1 MAAVAAQRFDSL
13 GDFDDLVLG
22 DARLSGRARGLAE
35 KIALRPSDSFP
46 KIFASDAEIE
56 AFYRFTNN
64 ERVRAGAISAEHAK
78 VSWRRAGDAGGD
90 VLLLHDT
97 TEHTFEGEFTRVG
110 LSQRGKHQSFW
121 SHCVLAAAS
130 SGPPTAFGVVGL
142 HAYLCDEGVWT
153 WALSDG
159 SEEAL
164 RKGSDRWL
172 DGVHTLVDD
181 TPSALR
187 VIHVADRE
195 GDAYPMFAALRE
207 RNQDFVI
214 RAAHNRVL
222 ADGAGKLRD
231 ALAPAPHVVERDV
244 HLSAR
249 GGARPPKTRA
259 THPERDGRTARLA
272 LRGVAAVIAK
282 PSASDDRLP
291 GTLALHAVEVNE
303 LAPPDGADPIH
314 WTLWTTLPIDTPEQ
328 LERVVDVYRRRWL
341 IEEFFRSLKTGCA
354 FSKRQAESLDALL
367 RIQALLL
374 PVAVRLL
381 NLRTLATTDPKL
393 PWSAVISERQLRI
406 LQEMQPKH
414 KLTKRSNA
422 RAVMLA
428 VAAQGGHLKSNGDP
442 GWMTLGRGFEDLI
455 QGEWGWI
462 AAVSWMSKRRR

>member
-1 MAAVAAQRFDSL
+1 MGMAARQFERL
-13 GDFDDLVLG
+13 GDFDELELG
-22 DARLSGRARGLAE
+22 DTRLDNRAKDLAE

-56 AFYRFTNN
+56 AFYRFMNN
-64 ERVRAGAISAEHAK
+64 DRVRAGAIAAEHAK
-78 VSWRRAGDAGGD
+78 VSWRRAQDDGDE

-97 TEHTFEGEFTRVG
+97 TEHSFEGEDTRLG

-142 HAYLCDEGVWT
+142 HAYLCDDGVWT

-159 SEEAL
+159 SEEPL

-172 DGVHTLVDD
+172 DGVHTVVEDV
-181 TPSALR
+181 PAGLR

-195 GDAYPMFAALRE
+195 GDAYAMFAALRE
-207 RNQDFVI
+207 HDQAFVI

-231 ALAPAPHVVERDV
+231 ALAPAQHLVERDV
-244 HLSAR
+244 LLSAR
-249 GGARPPKTRA
+249 GGKRPPKSRA
-259 THPERDGRTARLA
+259 THPERDGRAARLS
-272 LRGVAAVIAK
+272 LRGIAAVVAKPVAAAEH
-282 PSASDDRLP
+282 LP
-291 GTLALHAVEVNE
+291 TILSLNAVEVNE
-303 LAPPDGADPIH
+303 LDPPDGEEPIH
-314 WTLWTTLPIDTPEQ
+314 WMLWTTLPVDSPEA

-381 NLRTLATTDPKL
+381 NLRTLAKTDPKL

-414 KLTKRSNA
+414 RLTKRSNA

-462 AAVSWMSKRRR
+462 AAVNWMKKGRR